1 MDFISERIEAEGDLE
16 YFDAF
21 GFKDNL
27 GKEFKP
33 FWWAIDRESD
43 IFLFFCE
50 GEASDRLLKC
60 GLCINKELVEIQMQN
75 KTEKKEEKPG
85 LFVHWIIN
93 KIVIPVSLIE
103 RGCVED
109 DIVYIIENAL
119 IAIGL
124 PGVSEKE
131 VAETTVELK
140 TRPMITENA
149 NLGYNN
155 AIEESN
161 KKEKKLRSNGE
172 KEETCHK
179 KDSFIENLKKG
190 FIREN
195 AKFRNIS
202 SEFAPIILIIWIVL
216 VVIAMIIDLI
226 YNKKIGFVQLFS
238 AKITLIIMGVFTA
251 VYWFPKIIYIL
262 IESIYEEIKGKERKD
277 NDFLQ

>member
-1 MDFISERIEAEGDLE
+1 MNFISERIEGEGDLE
-16 YFDAF
+16 YFDSF

-50 GEASDRLLKC
+50 GEASDKLLKC

-75 KTEKKEEKPG
+75 KTEKKEEKSG

-103 RGCVED
+103 RGYVED

-124 PGVSEKE
+124 PGVAQKE
-131 VAETTVELK
+131 VAETTVEIK
-140 TRPMITENA
+140 TRPMITKNA
-149 NLGYNN
+149 NPGYDNG
-155 AIEESN
+155 IEESN
-161 KKEKKLRSNGE
+161 KKEKKLRNNGE
-172 KEETCHK
+172 NEEVCYK

-195 AKFRNIS
+195 AKFRDIS
-202 SEFAPIILIIWIVL
+202 SEFAPIVLIIWIVL
-216 VVIAMIIDLI
+216 VVIATIIETI
-226 YNKKIGFVQLFS
+226 YNIRIGFAKLFS
-238 AKITLIIMGVFTA
+238 AKITLIIMGIFTA

-262 IESIYEEIKGKERKD
+262 IECIYEEIKGKEREE
-277 NDFLQ
+277 NE

>member
-1 MDFISERIEAEGDLE
+1 MDFISERIEREEDIE
-16 YFDAF
+16 YFNSF

-27 GKEFKP
+27 GKKFKP

-43 IFLFFCE
+43 IFVFFCE
-50 GEASDRLLKC
+50 GKASDRLLKC
-60 GLCINKELVEIQMQN
+60 GLCVNKELVEIQMQN

-93 KIVIPVSLIE
+93 EIVIPVSLVE
-103 RGCVED
+103 RGYVED

-131 VAETTVELK
+131 IAETTVEIK
-140 TRPMITENA
+140 IRPMITKNA
-149 NLGYNN
+149 NLGYDNG
-155 AIEESN
+155 IEESN
-161 KKEKKLRSNGE
+161 KKEKNLRSNGE
-172 KEETCHK
+172 TEETCHK

-195 AKFRNIS
+195 AKFRDVCTTLTPLI
-202 SEFAPIILIIWIVL
+202 FAIYIIL
-216 VVIAMIIDLI
+216 VVIAMIVDVI
-226 YNKKIGFVQLFS
+226 YNKKIGFVQRFS
-238 AKITLIIMGVFTA
+238 AKITLIIMAIFTA

-262 IESIYEEIKGKERKD
+262 IECIYEEIKGKERED
-277 NDFLQ
+277 NE

>member
-1 MDFISERIEAEGDLE
+1 MDFISERIESEEDIK
-16 YFDAF
+16 YFDSF
-21 GFKDNL
+21 DFKDNL

-50 GEASDRLLKC
+50 GKASGRLLKC

-75 KTEKKEEKPG
+75 KTEKKEDKPG

-93 KIVIPVSLIE
+93 KIVIPVSLVE
-103 RGCVED
+103 RGYVED
-109 DIVYIIENAL
+109 DIVYIIKNAL

-124 PGVSEKE
+124 PGVAQKE
-131 VAETTVELK
+131 VAEISVEIK
-140 TRPMITENA
+140 THPMITKNA
-149 NLGYNN
+149 NLGYDNG
-155 AIEESN
+155 IEESN
-161 KKEKKLRSNGE
+161 KKEKNLRSNGE

-195 AKFRNIS
+195 AKFRDIS
-202 SEFAPIILIIWIVL
+202 SEFAPIIIIIWIIL
-216 VVIAMIIDLI
+216 GVIATIIETI
-226 YNKKIGFVQLFS
+226 YNIRIGFAKLFS
-238 AKITLIIMGVFTA
+238 GKITLIIMGVFTA

-262 IESIYEEIKGKERKD
+262 IECIYEEIKGKEREE
-277 NDFLQ
+277 NE

>member
-1 MDFISERIEAEGDLE
+1 MNFISERIEGEGDLE
-16 YFDAF
+16 YFDSF

-50 GEASDRLLKC
+50 GEASDKLLKC

-75 KTEKKEEKPG
+75 KTEKKEEKSG

-103 RGCVED
+103 RGYVED

-131 VAETTVELK
+131 VAETTVEIK
-140 TRPMITENA
+140 TRPMIVKNKNVNVEYEH
-149 NLGYNN
+149 G
-155 AIEESN
+155 IEESY
-161 KKEKKLRSNGE
+161 KKEKKDDPFGCGLV
-172 KEETCHK
+172 
-179 KDSFIENLKKG
+179 I
-190 FIREN
+190 
-195 AKFRNIS
+195 A
-202 SEFAPIILIIWIVL
+202 IVL
-216 VVIAMIIDLI
+216 AYIIAQIITIQDDLEYSDGVILR
-226 YNKKIGFVQLFS
+226 K
-238 AKITLIIMGVFTA
+238 TA
-251 VYWFPKIIYIL
+251 VAVLASAYGVLYYIIKYI
-262 IESIYEEIKGKERKD
+262 RKK
-277 NDFLQ
+277 FKK